1 MENLVSLQFLVILVI
16 LSPGF
21 FSCLSERKKERIIVT
36 ISKIAKKKSINL
48 QTKRR
53 EKMTGKIVSLN
64 MRNVKLVKTAKQ

>member
-1 MENLVSLQFLVILVI
+1 M
-16 LSPGF
+16 
-21 FSCLSERKKERIIVT
+21 
-36 ISKIAKKKSINL
+36 

>member
-1 MENLVSLQFLVILVI
+1 MEYLVSFNFLSY
-16 LSPGF
+16 LSFFPLGF
-21 FSCLSERKKERIIVT
+21 FFQKKKRIMVT
-36 ISKIAKKKSINL
+36 ISKIAKKKKSINM